1 MLGIEEAKMERKWVI
16 YVDDSSTK
24 KNGGAGVLLITL
36 DGEELSSSPM
46 LEFRTTNNE
55 AEYEAVIAGL
65 ELALELGVESVEN
78 RSDSQVIVGHIR
90 GEFEAKWEKM
100 KIYLSKIQHMQSS
113 FQKFCIT
120 KIPREENEKADRL
133 ARITYIENVDI
144 EEDREPIRN
153 LTHSSI
159 SGQALE
165 LEVIEEVSDWRK
177 KLIDYMEKGVLP
189 TEKKSAVQLKI
200 RQEDS

>member
-24 KNGGAGVLLITL
+24 KNGGARVLLITL

-100 KIYLSKIQHMQSS
+100 KIYLSKIQHMQSF

-133 ARITYIENVDI
+133 A
-144 EEDREPIRN
+144 
-153 LTHSSI
+153 
-159 SGQALE
+159 
-165 LEVIEEVSDWRK
+165 
-177 KLIDYMEKGVLP
+177 
-189 TEKKSAVQLKI
+189 
-200 RQEDS
+200 